1 MLRTPARRSEWLS
14 ELSGGNI
21 LLKLESLQPTHSYKI
36 RGATNAVLKL
46 AARTPKA
53 SIVTASAGN
62 HGRAMAHA
70 AREAGIHLTVY
81 VPENAPRTKADAIRA
96 LGAELCPVRD
106 YDEAEHL
113 AKEHGARGSAV
124 YISPYAHPDV
134 IAGAGT
140 VAMEILEDVPGVEII
155 VTSVGGG
162 GLISGTA
169 IASGGGCETA
179 GVEVAASTPF
189 TTSLKSG
196 RITGIEVGETIADG
210 LSGNLDPDTPTFDIV
225 RGHVRRI
232 AVVSEDDL
240 ISAMRGMA
248 HHERLVIEGAAAAAV
263 AAVASRKLDVT
274 GRTTVIVVSGANIDL
289 ARWAQLTA

>member
-113 AKEHGARGSAV
+113 AKEHGAHRSAV

-225 RGHVRRI
+225 REHVRRI